1 VQYENEGRFIQ
12 EIEAQLP
19 SGAMVF
25 QLPYLAFP
33 EVNPPGK
40 MVDYDPLRGVL
51 YSRSLRWSYGA
62 WKKSPAD
69 QWQAYVSSLP
79 LDKMVRTLVL
89 VGFQG
94 IYLDRFGYEDGGKE
108 LEIRLKNLSDTS
120 PLVSSDN
127 RFLFFN
133 LRSYVEKLRN
143 NYTAQE
149 WEQQCQQAWWSPVNL
164 SWGLGFSYEEKDAEF
179 RWRWCCKP
187 TTELIVA
194 NHSPETRSFVMKMR
208 FAGLD
213 SPPAQL
219 IIDGPQIQAV
229 ESLPLEPGPEL
240 VSRLTLPQGKHVIRL
255 KTSARGH
262 RPPNDSRTLYFRLVN
277 FELTELDEQ
286 GRVVSISR

>member
-1 VQYENEGRFIQ
+1 
-12 EIEAQLP
+12 
-19 SGAMVF
+19 MVF

-40 MVDYDPLRGVL
+40 MLDYDPLRGVL
-51 YSRSLRWSYGA
+51 YSRTLRWSYGA
-62 WKKSPAD
+62 WRKSPAD
-69 QWQAYVSSLP
+69 QWQAHVSSLP
-79 LDKMVRTLVL
+79 LDKMVRTLSL

-108 LEIRLKNLSDTS
+108 LEAGMKNLIDTA
-120 PLVSSDN
+120 PLVSSDD

-133 LRSYVEKLRN
+133 LRAYAEKLRK
-143 NYTAQE
+143 NYTDQE
-149 WEQQCQQAWWSPVNL
+149 WEKHCQQAWWSPVTL
-164 SWGLGFSYEEKDAEF
+164 SWGAAFSYEEKDADL

-187 TTELIVA
+187 RAELAIA
-194 NHSPETRSFVMKMR
+194 NNSPETRSFLMKMR
-208 FAGLD
+208 FSGLD

-219 IIDGPQIQAV
+219 VIEGPQIQAV

-240 VSRLTLPQGKHVIRL
+240 LSRLTLPQGKHLIRFR
-255 KTSARGH
+255 THARGN
-262 RPPNDSRTLYFRLVN
+262 RPPNDSRTLYFRLIN